1 MCGTLEFGLRERV
14 WAGAGG
20 GGGGRGGRGAGAK
33 DFGGQGVRAVRG

>member
-1 MCGTLEFGLRERV
+1 MRNLGVRLKREGV
-14 WAGAGG
+14 GGGGG